1 MSPFVEVLKVDELPP
16 GKGTTVTVEG
26 RDVAVFNVDGQVY
39 AIDDSCAHAGASLG
53 WGRFEGNIV
62 TCRAHGMKFD
72 VTTGKVVGNSAVG
85 VTKYEAKV
93 EAGKILV
100 SI

>member
-1 MSPFVEVLKVDELPP
+1 MSNFIEVMNLDALPA
-16 GKGTTVTVEG
+16 GKGTTVTVDG
-26 RDVAVFNVDGQVY
+26 RDVAIFNVDGHIY

-53 WGRFEGNIV
+53 WGRFEGNVV

-72 VTTGKVVGNSAVG
+72 VTTGKVVGNPVVG
-85 VTKYEAKV
+85 VAKYDAKV
-93 EAGKILV
+93 EAGNILV

>member
-1 MSPFVEVLKVDELPP
+1 MANFVEVMNVEELPP

-26 RDVAVFNVDGQVY
+26 KDVAVFNVSGRVY

-53 WGRFEGNIV
+53 WGRFEDRVV
-62 TCRAHGMKFD
+62 TCRAHGLKFD
-72 VTTGKVVGNSAVG
+72 VTTGKVVGNPSVG
-85 VTKYEAKV
+85 VPTYEAKI

-100 SI
+100 SM

>member
-1 MSPFVEVLKVDELPP
+1 MPNFVEVMRVDQLPP
-16 GKGTTVTVEG
+16 GKGSTVTIEG
-26 RDVAVFNVDGQVY
+26 KDVAVFNVDGQVY

-53 WGRFEGNIV
+53 WGSLKDKVV
-62 TCRAHGMKFD
+62 TCRAHGLKYD
-72 VTTGKVVGNSAVG
+72 VTTGRVVGNPAVG
-85 VTKYEAKV
+85 VAKYEAKV

>member
-1 MSPFVEVLKVDELPP
+1 MPNFVEVISVEELPL
-16 GKGTTVTVEG
+16 GKGRTVTVEG
-26 RDVAVFNVDGQVY
+26 KDVAVFNVGGQVY

-53 WGRFEGNIV
+53 WGRFEDKFV
-62 TCRAHGMKFD
+62 TCRAHGLKFD
-72 VTTGKVVGNSAVG
+72 VTTGKVVGNPSVG
-85 VTKYEAKV
+85 VATYETKI

>member
-1 MSPFVEVLKVDELPP
+1 VADFVEVLKLDDLPP
-16 GKGTTVTVEG
+16 GKGTTVTVDG
-26 RDVAVFNVDGQVY
+26 RDVAVFNLDGQVY

-53 WGRFEGNIV
+53 WGRFEGKVV

-72 VTTGKVVGNSAVG
+72 VTTGKVVGNPAVG
-85 VTKYEAKV
+85 VAKYQAKV

>member
-1 MSPFVEVLKVDELPP
+1 MSPFVEVMKVEELPP

-53 WGRFEGNIV
+53 WGRFEGNVV

-72 VTTGKVVGNSAVG
+72 VTTGKVVGNPSVG
-85 VTKYEAKV
+85 VAKYEAKV